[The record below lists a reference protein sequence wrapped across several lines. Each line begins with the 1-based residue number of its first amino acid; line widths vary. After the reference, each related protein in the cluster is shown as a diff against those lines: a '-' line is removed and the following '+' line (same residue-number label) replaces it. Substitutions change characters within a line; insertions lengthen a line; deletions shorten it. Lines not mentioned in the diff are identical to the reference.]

1 MSEIHYQSY
10 GIDRDVAEAYAESL
24 REHIA
29 FVQEAGRQLR
39 VPESQL
45 SIHDQSKWTAAE
57 FSGYAL
63 HFKGGGAPDQFAYAW
78 LHHIHHNPHHWQHW
92 IFSDGYTPK
101 GSQVQN
107 GAVEMP
113 TRYVLEMIAD
123 WMGASR
129 AYTGSW
135 DMGDWLNKNIP
146 KIRVHSR
153 TAIILREI
161 LDQQGYADIVYTRRF
176 AGETENESN

>member
-1 MSEIHYQSY
+1 MSEIQYQSY
-10 GIDRDVAEAYAESL
+10 GVDPAVAEAYAESL
-24 REHIA
+24 RKHIA

-39 VPESQL
+39 VPEPQL
-45 SIHDQSKWTAAE
+45 AIHDQSKWTAGE
-57 FSGYAL
+57 FPGYAL

-92 IFSDGYTPK
+92 IFADGYTPA

-129 AYTGSW
+129 AYTGSF
-135 DMGDWLNKNIP
+135 DMFAWLVSNFP
-146 KIRVHSR
+146 KIRLHSN
-153 TAIILREI
+153 TAEYLRYE
-161 LDQQGYADIVYTRRF
+161 LDRQGYADIVWTTKF
-176 AGETENESN
+176 AHEAK